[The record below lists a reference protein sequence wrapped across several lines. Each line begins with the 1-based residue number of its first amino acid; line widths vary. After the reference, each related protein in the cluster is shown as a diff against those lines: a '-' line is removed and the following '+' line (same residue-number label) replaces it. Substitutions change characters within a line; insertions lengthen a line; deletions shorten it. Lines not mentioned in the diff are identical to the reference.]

1 MVFEWHLSM
10 WQACWSETSS
20 RSRDEVLAITVEATC
35 AASNRAFFGVLKMHR
50 PSVRSVPLLWD
61 GVAWRV
67 CDSDLVDLLPSERR
81 HTRRVWAGTRQR
93 TTDVL
98 ARHQEHRALLF
109 IEREPRANNA
119 LAAASR
125 VVQMNSTML
134 LLGRAG
140 AR

>member
-1 MVFEWHLSM
+1 VGGHG
-10 WQACWSETSS
+10 SE
-20 RSRDEVLAITVEATC
+20 
-35 AASNRAFFGVLKMHR
+35 
-50 PSVRSVPLLWD
+50 P
-61 GVAWRV
+61 
-67 CDSDLVDLLPSERR
+67 
-81 HTRRVWAGTRQR
+81 
-93 TTDVL
+93 DVL

>member
-1 MVFEWHLSM
+1 M
-10 WQACWSETSS
+10 
-20 RSRDEVLAITVEATC
+20 LAITSVEATC

-81 HTRRVWAGTRQR
+81 HTRRVGGHTAANHRCSCTPPGAPSTSFYREGA
-93 TTDVL
+93 
-98 ARHQEHRALLF
+98 ARKKCACCG
-109 IEREPRANNA
+109 
-119 LAAASR
+119 